1 MIKKVLVTGA
11 NGFIGSRVAAELIE
25 AGYAVRGLVRERSD
39 LRSLQGVDIERVRGD
54 MLEPESL
61 RPAMEGI
68 DWVFHTAGAF
78 RYWGEGL
85 DQLVRHA
92 TLGIENVLRGAAKA
106 GVQRVVLTSSSV
118 SLGAPTE
125 PRAVDEEYQTS
136 DAPENKYVA
145 SKREQERLA
154 FQLARNL
161 GLELCAVC
169 PTLTIG
175 SPDYGPTES
184 TRMILS
190 YLQDPMKTSWIGGC
204 NLVAVEDVARAH
216 RLVAEKGEA
225 GCRYLAGSDNMEW
238 KTVHGWIS
246 ELCGLPG
253 PYLTTWHS
261 AAYLGAAL
269 QEAWARLSGK
279 PPLAGR
285 EQARMVGRY
294 YWYRSDRLQELGY
307 RPLPSREALAHALEG
322 LVRSEHITAALRAE
336 MQLSEDVYQIRTQ
349 RWNSEP

>member
-1 MIKKVLVTGA
+1 MTKKVLITGA
-11 NGFIGSRVAAELIE
+11 NGFIGSRVAAELLQ
-25 AGYAVRGLVRERSD
+25 AGYAVRGLVRESSD
-39 LRSLQGVDIERVRGD
+39 LRSLEGLDLELVRGD

-61 RPAMEGI
+61 LPALKDIE
-68 DWVFHTAGAF
+68 WVFHTAGAF
-78 RYWGEGL
+78 RYWGEGV
-85 DQLVRHA
+85 DRLVRHA
-92 TLGIENVLRGAAKA
+92 TQGTENILRAAAKA

-125 PRAVDEEYQTS
+125 ARAVDEAYQTAE
-136 DAPENKYVA
+136 APENKYVA

-154 FQLARNL
+154 FQLAGHL

-184 TRMILS
+184 TRMVLS

-204 NLVAVEDVARAH
+204 NLVAVEDVAWAH

-225 GCRYLAGSDNMEW
+225 GCRYLAGSDNIAW

-261 AAYLGAAL
+261 SAYLGAAL
-269 QEAWARLSGK
+269 QEVWARLSGK

-307 RPLPSREALAHALEG
+307 QPMPSREALAQALEG
-322 LVRSEHITAALRAE
+322 LVRSEHVAPALRAE
-336 MQLSEDVYQIRTQ
+336 MKLSEDIYQIRNQ